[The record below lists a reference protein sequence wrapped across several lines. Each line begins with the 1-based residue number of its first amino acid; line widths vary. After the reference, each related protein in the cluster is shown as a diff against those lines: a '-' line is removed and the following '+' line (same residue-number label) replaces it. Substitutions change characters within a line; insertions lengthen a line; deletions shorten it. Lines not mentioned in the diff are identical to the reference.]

1 MKREERVV
9 FTNMCMVYDRAGN
22 VLVQDRLD
30 PQWPG
35 ITFPGGHV
43 EQGESFAD
51 AVIREVYEETGLT
64 VSDLRLCGIKD
75 WMQTDGSRYVVLFYK
90 TDLFRG
96 KLASSVEGEVRWV
109 PLADLPTMKL
119 ANGMENMLRVFL
131 EDTVTEHFFYR
142 EDGKWIEVLK

>member
-43 EQGESFAD
+43 EQGESFTD

-75 WMQTDGSRYVVLFYK
+75 WMQADGSRYVVLFYK